1 MLSEINSFKAIIN
14 IDFFFSNVLPLTYAT
29 AHDLLPSCQDYCEE
43 GLGFFMAVLN
53 TCSKNQC
60 AQTQYGTSSIQ
71 FTLALSAKFTSV
83 GF

>member
-43 GLGFFMAVLN
+43 GLGFFYGHVKYMFKKTVL
-53 TCSKNQC
+53 SK
-60 AQTQYGTSSIQ
+60 I
-71 FTLALSAKFTSV
+71 V
-83 GF
+83 